1 MMKEKEIIKL
11 EVERLGL
18 LPCEDVTPK
27 VAITGSLLE
36 DGVLQLQVLD
46 DSARPKVEVLLDD
59 FVQLCAGLVP
69 GSVVKHRHG

>member
-18 LPCEDVTPK
+18 LPREDVTPK
-27 VAITGSLLE
+27 VTIAGSLLE

-46 DSARPKVEVLLDD
+46 NSARPKVEVLLDD
-59 FVQLCAGLVP
+59 FVQLCAGFVP
-69 GSVVKHRHG
+69 GSIVKHSHG